1 MTIKQTL
8 KDIIG
13 EGITADDCEA
23 FEIWLRMEIS
33 KMVSEAD
40 CRHLIYT
47 SFDQGLAAGVK
58 NAIIRDIFTKWE
70 L

>member
-1 MTIKQTL
+1 MTNKL
-8 KDIIG
+8 KDVVKD
-13 EGITADDCEA
+13 EDLESLS
-23 FEIWLRMEIS
+23 IWLRMEIS

-47 SFDQGLAAGVK
+47 TFDQGLAAGVK
-58 NAIIRDIFTKWE
+58 NAIVRHIFTEWE

>member
-1 MTIKQTL
+1 MTKRTL
-8 KDIIG
+8 KDVIG
-13 EGITADDCEA
+13 EGILPDETEQ
-23 FEIWLRMEIS
+23 FEVWLRMEIS

-47 SFDQGLAAGVK
+47 TFDQGLAAGVK
-58 NAIIRDIFTKWE
+58 NAVVRHIFTEWE

>member
-1 MTIKQTL
+1 MTNKRTL
-8 KDIIG
+8 KDLIA
-13 EGITADDCEA
+13 EGINSNEA
-23 FEIWLRMEIS
+23 EPFETWLRMEIS

-47 SFDQGLAAGVK
+47 TFDQGLAAGVK
-58 NAIIRDIFTKWE
+58 NAIIRHIFTEWE